1 MRRSQGL
8 IRTLFINKKMI
19 FTSNI
24 KSIYFNAFFFHIIMP
39 WIFLISILCLI
50 CSILFSIVDYGLFS
64 LNIYNLSF
72 LFLMAMCIS
81 SFFRNFLF
89 GISILIEAQLLLL
102 FGIKL
107 NIWETNTNLRQKSSD
122 FRKKS

>member
-1 MRRSQGL
+1 
-8 IRTLFINKKMI
+8 
-19 FTSNI
+19 
-24 KSIYFNAFFFHIIMP
+24 MP
-39 WIFLISILCLI
+39 WIFLISILCLF
-50 CSILFSIVDYGLFS
+50 CSTLFSIFDYGLFS

-72 LFLMAMCIS
+72 LFFMAMGVS

-89 GISILIEAQLLLL
+89 GISILMEAQLLLL